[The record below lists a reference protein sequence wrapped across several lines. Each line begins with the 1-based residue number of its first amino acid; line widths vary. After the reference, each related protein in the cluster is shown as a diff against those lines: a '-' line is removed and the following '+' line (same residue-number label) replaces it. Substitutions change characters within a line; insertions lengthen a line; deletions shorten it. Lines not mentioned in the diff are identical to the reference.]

1 MSHSPP
7 VSNARF
13 TLPFLISY
21 PSHPYLRHPSP
32 FSTTTSRGFSNPQEG
47 EMATTTSSVTIN
59 VSSRLIPSIAIP
71 ITNSKR
77 KKTKFYGEL
86 RQLWVEINSHCERLH
101 LLDSTTRVLSA
112 CIECKITP
120 YGMVPLDIDGLEN
133 ADEYVM
139 QLVVSI
145 LFCMFH
151 L

>member
-1 MSHSPP
+1 
-7 VSNARF
+7 
-13 TLPFLISY
+13 
-21 PSHPYLRHPSP
+21 
-32 FSTTTSRGFSNPQEG
+32 
-47 EMATTTSSVTIN
+47 MATTTSSVTIN

-139 QLVVSI
+139 QLVICGPEFPVGPIISFVDSVRMMCEPVSGSAQVHI
-145 LFCMFH
+145 TAIAVPYATQQPEVATASGY
-151 L
+151 

>member
-7 VSNARF
+7 VNNARF

-32 FSTTTSRGFSNPQEG
+32 FSTTTSRGFSNPQER

-59 VSSRLIPSIAIP
+59 VSSRLILNIQIDK
-71 ITNSKR
+71 TNSNAKS
-77 KKTKFYGEL
+77 KFYGEL

>member
-1 MSHSPP
+1 
-7 VSNARF
+7 
-13 TLPFLISY
+13 
-21 PSHPYLRHPSP
+21 
-32 FSTTTSRGFSNPQEG
+32 
-47 EMATTTSSVTIN
+47 MATTTSSVTIN
-59 VSSRLIPSIAIP
+59 VSSRLILNIQIDK
-71 ITNSKR
+71 TNSNAKS
-77 KKTKFYGEL
+77 KFYGEL